1 MRHAGASNRRT
12 QRQNRSPHGLHQFIR
27 RNRVV
32 HRFCFDGVAFGGNLL
47 HGNVRR
53 HERQQL
59 AHRND
64 VADLGNVLQ
73 RPPLRGSQPLP
84 HPPLRARLPPPPSP
98 PPPPPPS

>member
-1 MRHAGASNRRT
+1 MRHAGASNRGP

-64 VADLGNVLQ
+64 VADLGNVVQ
-73 RPPLRGSQPLP
+73 RPPLRGFQP
-84 HPPLRARLPPPPSP
+84 RRPPPPSRAFFPPHSP
-98 PPPPPPS
+98 PPPPPP